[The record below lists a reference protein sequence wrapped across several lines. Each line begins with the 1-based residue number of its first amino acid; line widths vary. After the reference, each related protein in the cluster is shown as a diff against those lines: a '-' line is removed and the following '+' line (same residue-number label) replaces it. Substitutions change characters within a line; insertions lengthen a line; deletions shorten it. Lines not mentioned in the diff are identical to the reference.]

1 MSIKAYSQMHT
12 AITKEDIQKSPLS
25 KMFVYNIDKKR
36 PENVSPEIAQ
46 QVWAV
51 FRQETT
57 VPKIDEAI
65 DNPIYFA
72 EQKNRKAR
80 LFFLKPA
87 DYFVA
92 AAKNRGFGSEQTER
106 GEVLEEN
113 ARKYAEAAKQGA
125 KFPALNLDFTTG
137 DQEGRHR
144 ARMAEIL
151 KLPYVPVFIFDF
163 YKEPDN

>member
-1 MSIKAYSQMHT
+1 MLSQRK
-12 AITKEDIQKSPLS
+12 IFKSLLFLTYFP
-25 KMFVYNIDKKR
+25 D
-36 PENVSPEIAQ
+36 
-46 QVWAV
+46 
-51 FRQETT
+51 
-57 VPKIDEAI
+57 VPISEPHIFHAG
-65 DNPIYFA
+65 PIWP
-72 EQKNRKAR
+72 
-80 LFFLKPA
+80 PA

-106 GEVLEEN
+106 EEILEEN
-113 ARKYAEAAKQGA
+113 AIKYAEAAKQGA